1 MSETCDC
8 CVGVHVAT
16 PRPIV
21 NWPGLLRL
29 RYRMGTHGSFL
40 ASMVARLSSR
50 DHPSLAGLNA
60 RDPDDAS
67 TALLDGW
74 ATIADILTFY
84 QEQIANEGYLRT
96 ATSVARAS
104 SWVGSS
110 DGRFGPVISATAFLS
125 FTVDL
130 DRLDPAKD
138 PDKDRRVTIP
148 KGTQAQNV
156 PYPGPLPPTQV
167 AAVALPQTFETDED
181 LEARAL
187 WSRLEPRRRRPAWTE
202 STYLDTLEALYLQG
216 ILTKLKPDGRLV
228 LDFRIRDRTRF
239 ELLPSRPT
247 LRVTSPR
254 SSCSRQMTASFPP
267 RYRPSVRW
275 RAEPWSSVNGESS
288 MCPSSMPCGNPRR
301 SRRGT
306 VEPSPATPRM
316 SSRPARPNRP
326 GSSQRS
332 TVASRRR
339 SIGRSPRCPAARRP

>member
-96 ATSVARAS
+96 ATERRSILELGRLVG
-104 SWVGSS
+104 WVLRPG
-110 DGRFGPVISATAFLS
+110 ISATAFLS
-125 FTVDL
+125 FTVDP
-130 DRLDPAKD
+130 DPLDPAKD

-148 KGTQAQNV
+148 EGTQAQNV
-156 PYPGPLPPTQV
+156 PDPGHSRRLRWPPW
-167 AAVALPQTFETDED
+167 PC
-181 LEARAL
+181 
-187 WSRLEPRRRRPAWTE
+187 RRP
-202 STYLDTLEALYLQG
+202 S
-216 ILTKLKPDGRLV
+216 R
-228 LDFRIRDRTRF
+228 RTRI
-239 ELLPSRPT
+239 SRPVPSGAGSS
-247 LRVTSPR
+247 RVVDDPLDPVDGSRHARGPR
-254 SSCSRQMTASFPP
+254 SPGHP
-267 RYRPSVRW
+267 HE
-275 RAEPWSSVNGESS
+275 AEAGWS
-288 MCPSSMPCGNPRR
+288 
-301 SRRGT
+301 
-306 VEPSPATPRM
+306 
-316 SSRPARPNRP
+316 ARPRVFESGTAR
-326 GSSQRS
+326 GSNCCRHD
-332 TVASRRR
+332 RH
-339 SIGRSPRCPAARRP
+339 